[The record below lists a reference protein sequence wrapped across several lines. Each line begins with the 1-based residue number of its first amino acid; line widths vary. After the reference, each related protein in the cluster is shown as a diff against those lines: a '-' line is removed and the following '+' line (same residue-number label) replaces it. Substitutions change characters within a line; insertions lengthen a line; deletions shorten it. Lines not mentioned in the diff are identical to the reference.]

1 MAAVVAFVERYPLRR
16 IVLHPRIGKQQY
28 KGEVDLAAFTAF
40 YEECAHPLVYNGD
53 LLTVEDI
60 RKVDEE
66 FPRLRAS
73 CWDAGCWP
81 ILLWLGNMQ
90 TEPFFLPMSCMKG
103 EGASRTPSS
112 IL

>member
-1 MAAVVAFVERYPLRR
+1 MCIRDR
-16 IVLHPRIGKQQY
+16 Y

-66 FPRLRAS
+66 FPRLE
-73 CWDAGCWP
+73 GVM
-81 ILLWLGNMQ
+81 LGRGSVSY
-90 TEPFFLPMSCMKG
+90 THLSKLVTLHRECTFDIPWSGSLCPG
-103 EGASRTPSS
+103 
-112 IL
+112 